1 MKHSEVE
8 AHLQSATNST
18 PSEAHDFQLQLR
30 ALQAELDEAKKEL
43 AREAADGKK
52 KKSHHKRGG
61 RLLGQPKPWS
71 PVEDA
76 LLCAIVHEFG
86 SNWGLIT
93 DVFAASAPFKG
104 TYRRAEQCRWRFQRL
119 TRSAEEGGDPAAS
132 AALNLDKGTA
142 RQTMSRALP
151 VEDNTARVHFDR
163 AAQAQARHAKARRLA
178 AAERAGDDASRR
190 APPHLSLIHI

>member
-1 MKHSEVE
+1 M
-8 AHLQSATNST
+8 
-18 PSEAHDFQLQLR
+18 
-30 ALQAELDEAKKEL
+30 
-43 AREAADGKK
+43 
-52 KKSHHKRGG
+52 
-61 RLLGQPKPWS
+61 
-71 PVEDA
+71 EDA

-104 TYRRAEQCRWRFQRL
+104 TYRRAEQCRWRFQQL
-119 TRSAEEGGDPAAS
+119 TRSAEEGGDPAAA

-190 APPHLSLIHI
+190 APPHASWGAHRGLRGLDPVEIADQALLEAARAAQAQAQQRRAQMQPGNPGPGMGPGPGQQPGDPGA